1 LYDESTIGD
10 KDLDEPEKR
19 RDMKPVIDHIQ
30 ITVKDMGVAL
40 LSTTS

>member
-10 KDLDEPEKR
+10 KDLEEPQGR
-19 RDMKPVIDHIQ
+19 HMKPVIDHIQ